1 MLRAGQNVIS
11 LESCRD
17 NLLRSIKESLDLI
30 RTVNAIVS
38 QSGLPVNLSMAQ
50 RDFVVEWAFVRIHAA
65 WEGFLENCFIAY
77 MLGVQTTLGFAPVRY
92 VFPNDEQHALDIILA
107 GREYFPWTAPN
118 ALKRQSLL
126 CFQDG
131 HPFRQI
137 LDDATT
143 ELQEM
148 NTVRNSVVHRSR
160 VAIEKF
166 KSLVR
171 DKMRTAAPDIT
182 PATFLLTA
190 KSGTAQRTFFSHYC
204 NKLTVVANKIVP
216 A

>member
-1 MLRAGQNVIS
+1 MIS
-11 LESCRD
+11 LESYRD
-17 NLLRSIKESLDLI
+17 NLKRTIDESRDLV

-38 QSGLPVNLSMAQ
+38 QPDLPVKLSTAQ
-50 RDFVVEWAFVRIHAA
+50 RDFIVEWAFVRIHAA
-65 WEGFLENCFIAY
+65 WESFLENCFIAY
-77 MLGVQTTLGFAPVRY
+77 MLGLQTISGFAPVRY
-92 VFPNDEQHALDIILA
+92 VFPKDEQHALGMILA
-107 GREYFPWTAPN
+107 GREYFPWTAPD
-118 ALKRQSLL
+118 ALRRQSLL

-137 LDDATT
+137 LDEATT

-160 VAIEKF
+160 AAVEKF

-171 DKMRTAAPDIT
+171 DKMLTAPPDVT
-182 PATFLLTA
+182 PASFLLTA
-190 KSGTAQRTFFSHYC
+190 KSGKARRTFFSHYYD
-204 NKLTVVANKIVP
+204 KLRVVANKIVP